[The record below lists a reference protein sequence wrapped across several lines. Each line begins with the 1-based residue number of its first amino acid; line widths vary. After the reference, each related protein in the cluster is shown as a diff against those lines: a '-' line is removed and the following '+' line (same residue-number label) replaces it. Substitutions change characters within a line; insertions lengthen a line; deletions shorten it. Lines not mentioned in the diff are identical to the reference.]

1 MIIEIITLQ
10 TGSLGFSS
18 GRNTKFMDFSYQY
31 PYYQDILTTNLDPLC
46 ISNLELED
54 HFLQHNIDIML
65 HQ

>member
-18 GRNTKFMDFSYQY
+18 GLNTKFMGFSYQY

-46 ISNLELED
+46 ISSLERED
-54 HFLQHNIDIML
+54 HFLRRNIGTML